1 MRGGG
6 ARAERTAARQ
16 ANGIETQVKK
26 LLARRAPSAQSL
38 LVTLFG
44 DTVAVHGG
52 RVWLGSLIEVLAAF
66 GIGERLTRTSVFRLV
81 QDDWLAVERVGR
93 RAYYAFTPHGRRE
106 YERTARRIY
115 ATDRPA
121 WGGEWTLAIPH
132 AVSGPARER
141 LRVSLGWIGF
151 GQLATGVFA
160 HPSADRAALT
170 DVIDELEL
178 TGRVL
183 VLDARIDD
191 PAPLAAVAHD
201 RWGLPQLA
209 ARYRRFAAEFAAFE
223 TLPLRQTDAMQW
235 FVVRTMLIHEYR
247 RILLTDPDLPDAL
260 LPTDW
265 PGRDAA
271 LLTRALYSRLAG
283 VTAAFV
289 VEHFVDGGGPVATA
303 DTAFRRR
310 FAQRE
315 VAPRRNGVLFR
326 S

>member
-1 MRGGG
+1 M
-6 ARAERTAARQ
+6 RQ
-16 ANGIETQVKK
+16 ADVVVTHVKK

-66 GIGERLTRTSVFRLV
+66 GIGERLTRTAVFRLV
-81 QDDWLAVERVGR
+81 QDDWLAVERAGR

-115 ATDRPA
+115 ATARPA
-121 WGGEWTLAIPH
+121 WDGEWTLAIAH

-151 GQLATGVFA
+151 GQLASGVFA
-160 HPSADRAALT
+160 HPSADRAALA

-178 TGRVL
+178 KGRVL
-183 VLDARIDD
+183 VLDARIDEV
-191 PAPLAAVAHD
+191 APLAAVAHD
-201 RWGLPQLA
+201 RWALPQLA
-209 ARYRRFAAEFAAFE
+209 ARYRRFAADFAAFE
-223 TLPLRQTDAMQW
+223 TLPVRQTAAMQC

-271 LLTRALYSRLAG
+271 RLTRALYLRLAG
-283 VTAAFV
+283 ATAGFV
-289 VEHFVDGGGPVATA
+289 VAHFVDGDGPVAPA
-303 DTAFRRR
+303 DAAFGRR
-310 FAQRE
+310 FA
-315 VAPRRNGVLFR
+315 
-326 S
+326 